1 MPFQGQEYLINSTTA
16 GDQSHPTQTV
26 LGNGDI
32 LVTWESQENT
42 NGVSPIEIRAEI
54 LNPDGNV
61 SSPDFVVNA
70 GGLINIA
77 QEVDGYDA
85 SVARRRVKGISDTLA
100 QILKTKIDSMAQE
113 KEVLLR
119 VARAWMRVGRPD
131 DVGVR

>member
-61 SSPDFVVNA
+61 SSPDFVVNPPEPQNDVTA
-70 GGLINIA
+70 TTLPNGDALLTWSSTNPA
-77 QEVDGYDA
+77 TLESDVFARVVDADGHL
-85 SVARRRVKGISDTLA
+85 G
-100 QILKTKIDSMAQE
+100 
-113 KEVLLR
+113 
-119 VARAWMRVGRPD
+119 P
-131 DVGVR
+131 